1 MFMGQRIG
9 LFGGTFDPPHMG
21 HLRAALAAQRA
32 FLLHRLL
39 FVVANDPWQKS
50 TERSLTEACHRL
62 AMVRMLVEGV
72 EGVEASDLEIL
83 RGGPSYTIETV
94 NELRDQGNEVILVV
108 GADTAAGLD
117 TWERASELR
126 ELVEVAVVD
135 RPGCVLPELK
145 GWRFQRVV
153 TESPN
158 ISSSGV
164 RDLVGDQS
172 STRDS
177 VPAAISDYILSQDL
191 YQLDWSENQHPR

>member
-1 MFMGQRIG
+1 MFMSQRIG

-21 HLRAALAAQRA
+21 HLEAALAAKRT

-50 TERSLTEACHRL
+50 TERTLIEARHRL
-62 AMVRMLVEGV
+62 TMVRMLVEGV
-72 EGVEASDLEIL
+72 AGVEASDLEIV

-94 NELRDQGNEVILVV
+94 TELRDQGNEVILVV

-135 RPGCVLPELK
+135 RPGCVLPELQ

-164 RDLVGDQS
+164 RDLVGDRS
-172 STRDS
+172 STHDS
-177 VPAAISDYILSQDL
+177 VPPAIRDYILRQDL
-191 YQLDWSENQHPR
+191 YQPDWSENQHSR

>member
-1 MFMGQRIG
+1 MFMSQRIG

-21 HLRAALAAQRA
+21 HLEAALAAKRA

-50 TERSLTEACHRL
+50 TERTLTEASHRL

-72 EGVEASDLEIL
+72 EGVEVSDLEIL

-94 NELRDQGNEVILVV
+94 NELRDQGDEVILVV

-117 TWERASELR
+117 MWERASELR

-153 TESPN
+153 TESPD

-164 RDLVGDQS
+164 RALVGDRS
-172 STRDS
+172 STHHS
-177 VPAAISDYILSQDL
+177 VPAAISDYILRQDL
-191 YQLDWSENQHPR
+191 YQHGCSENRRLR